1 MSIVY
6 TNEGTA
12 LPPPRSTA
20 DQDRRIAEAI
30 RKEQPRLRAFIRR
43 RVADDQDVDDILQD
57 VFFRLVEAYRLVE
70 PIEEIGAWL
79 FRVARNRIVDRL
91 RKKRPEPFPPD
102 VRRPASDDEFVR
114 WEELLPSPD
123 AGPEAVYARRIL
135 LDELATALDE
145 LPADQREVFLAHE
158 VEGRSFKEMAAETRI
173 NVNTLLWRKHAAVTY
188 LRQRLQTIYQE
199 FRGTWG
205 SHR

>member
-1 MSIVY
+1 VSIVY

-12 LPPPRSTA
+12 LPPRRRTA
-20 DQDRRIAEAI
+20 DQDRRIADAI
-30 RKEQPRLRAFIRR
+30 RNEQARLRAFIRR
-43 RVADDQDVDDILQD
+43 RVADEQDVEDILQD

-102 VRRPASDDEFVR
+102 LRRPASDDEFVR

-135 LDELATALDE
+135 LDELAAALDE

-158 VEGRSFKEMAAETRI
+158 VEGRSFKELAAETGI
-173 NVNTLLWRKHAAVTY
+173 NVNTLLWRKHAAVRY
-188 LRQRLQTIYQE
+188 LRQRLQAIYQE

>member
-6 TNEGTA
+6 TEEGTA
-12 LPPPRSTA
+12 LPPPGNKA
-20 DQDRRIAEAI
+20 DEDRRIADTI

-43 RVADDQDVDDILQD
+43 RVGDEQDVEDILQD
-57 VFFRLVEAYRLVE
+57 VFYQLVEAYRLLQ

-91 RKKRPEPFPPD
+91 RKKRPEPFPPG
-102 VRRPASDDEFVR
+102 VRHSGSDDEFVR
-114 WEELLPSPD
+114 WEELLPSAD
-123 AGPEAVYARRIL
+123 AGPEVAYARRIL

-145 LPADQREVFLAHE
+145 LPDEQREVFLAHE
-158 VEGRSFKEMAAETRI
+158 VEGRSFKAMAAETGI
-173 NVNTLLWRKHAAVTY
+173 NINTLLWRKHAAVAY
-188 LRQRLQTIYQE
+188 LRQRLHAIYQE

-205 SHR
+205 SDR